1 MYLIF
6 KIINKII
13 DNLKIIVS
21 KKILFINYV
30 IKKLINVTKN
40 RIKFNGLKNN
50 IRLITKVF
58 LNELFVKSI

>member
-1 MYLIF
+1 MY
-6 KIINKII
+6 
-13 DNLKIIVS
+13 NLKIIVS

-40 RIKFNGLKNN
+40 IIKFNGLKNN

-58 LNELFVKSI
+58 LNLLFVKSI